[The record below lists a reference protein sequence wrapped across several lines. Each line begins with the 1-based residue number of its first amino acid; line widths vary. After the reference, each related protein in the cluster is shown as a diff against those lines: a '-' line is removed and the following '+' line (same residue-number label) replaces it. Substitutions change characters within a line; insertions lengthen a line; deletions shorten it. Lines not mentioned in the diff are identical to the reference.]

1 MDELTAAQSVT
12 FNTAGDK
19 IWAGYAS
26 TLRCWD
32 VARPG
37 RDCEQRSTVAKKSV
51 SKKAVTK
58 SNANGS
64 NGSKGQKGI
73 VSALAFCP
81 DGSGLF
87 AAGSYSKSICLY
99 DER

>member
-1 MDELTAAQSVT
+1 MDELTAAQSVA

-19 IWAGYAS
+19 IWAGFAN

-37 RDCEQRSTVAKKSV
+37 RDCEQRSTVSKKSV
-51 SKKAVTK
+51 SKTAVTK
-58 SNANGS
+58 SNS
-64 NGSKGQKGI
+64 SGQKGI

-81 DGSGLF
+81 DSSGLF